1 MINQDN
7 YSLPPSPLLLLCF
20 TNLNSKSTLTA
31 LEGLREPGGR
41 LSAAKACSNFS
52 DVNLASVLICNTF
65 CLVRVELSQLL
76 AKANT
81 PAFVL
86 DTFYHIDIGIDID
99 IEIYRYK
106 YLGVGSDNP
115 FQYSYLQN
123 SMGRGAWWATVH
135 GVTKSQT

>member
-1 MINQDN
+1 MFNSLELQVHAH
-7 YSLPPSPLLLLCF
+7 YS
-20 TNLNSKSTLTA
+20 TA
-31 LEGLREPGGR
+31 LEGLRETGR
-41 LSAAKACSNFS
+41 KLSPADKACSNFS
-52 DVNLASVLICNTF
+52 EVNLASVLICNAS

-81 PAFVL
+81 PAYAL

-99 IEIYRYK
+99 IEIYRYR